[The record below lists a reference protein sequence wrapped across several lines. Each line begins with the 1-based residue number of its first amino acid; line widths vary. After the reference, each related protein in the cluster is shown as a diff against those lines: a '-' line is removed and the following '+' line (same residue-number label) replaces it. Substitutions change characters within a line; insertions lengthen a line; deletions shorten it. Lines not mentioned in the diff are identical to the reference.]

1 MTDKTGPPGR
11 PFWVRAEVART
22 AQGMTKMALAQN
34 AGIAR
39 RTYDRLEWQEGQ
51 ALPRVVNAIAD
62 VLGIP
67 RPEALRLAGLHAA
80 AVVEEAATEGVPE
93 GPEDVSVF
101 EERLEQLLARIPE
114 RRRQQLAQIHADERA
129 RYEQRVARVRADYE
143 RSVTQ
148 LEKLARLDVKVAR
161 GEGEGDE
168 DEEGKSH
175 ISKQRQ

>member
-1 MTDKTGPPGR
+1 MTDKNRPPGY
-11 PFWVRAEVART
+11 PFWVRAEVARN
-22 AQGMTKMALAQN
+22 AAGMSKTDLAKG

-39 RTYDRLEWQEGQ
+39 RTYDRLEWQKNR

-67 RPEALRLAGLHAA
+67 QSEAARLAGLVPAA
-80 AVVEEAATEGVPE
+80 AVVEETATGGVLPD
-93 GPEDVSVF
+93 PEDVSVF
-101 EERLEQLLARIPE
+101 EERLEQILARIPE
-114 RRRQQLAQIHADERA
+114 RRRQQLAQIRDDERA

-143 RSVTQ
+143 RSVAQ
-148 LEKLARLDVKVAR
+148 LEKLARLDVRAAR

-168 DEEGKSH
+168 DDSPH